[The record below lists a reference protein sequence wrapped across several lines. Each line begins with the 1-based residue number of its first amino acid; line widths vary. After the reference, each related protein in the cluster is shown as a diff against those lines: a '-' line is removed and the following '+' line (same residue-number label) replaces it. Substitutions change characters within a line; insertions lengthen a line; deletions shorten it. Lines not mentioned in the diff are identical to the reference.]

1 MGFEENVKTQQNIFQ
16 MNLILN
22 RSMLNRI
29 KGHPQYYKALQWGKL
44 ITITGSAQIIVQ
56 GVGFASGLLIIHL
69 LPIHEYA
76 LYTLSN
82 TMLGTMTLLA
92 DGGIGTGVLS
102 QGGKVWQDKEK
113 LGVILATGLNLRRK
127 FALGSLLFAIPILIY
142 LLLRNDADWITAIL
156 IVVSLIPA
164 FFAALSDSLLEIFP
178 KLHQDILPL
187 QKNQISVGIG
197 RLVLTGL
204 TIFIFPWTFV
214 AVLAGGIP
222 RIYGNIKLRKIAE
235 NFVDNKQI
243 PDPIIE
249 KEILT
254 VVKRVLPGAIYY
266 CLSGQITV
274 WLISIFG
281 NATSVAQVGALG
293 RVSVLLGLFATIFS
307 TLLVPR
313 FARQKNEYKVLLNQF
328 LSNILILIVICLFVV
343 LGISLFS
350 TQFLWILGG
359 NYRGLDAALVLN
371 VIGSCLGLMTGLL
384 FSLSS
389 SRGWLINP
397 YIYIITN
404 LLCIVIGIFLFD
416 VSSLIGVLR
425 FNIFISVIQTLIYSF
440 YTLFKIRQLKSI

>member
-1 MGFEENVKTQQNIFQ
+1 
-16 MNLILN
+16 
-22 RSMLNRI
+22 MLNRI
-29 KGHPQYYKALQWGKL
+29 KEHPQYDKVLQWGKL
-44 ITITGSAQIIVQ
+44 ISITGSAQIIVQ
-56 GVGFASGLLIIHL
+56 GVGFVSGLLIIHL
-69 LPIHEYA
+69 LPVHEYA

-102 QGGKVWQDKEK
+102 QGGKVWQNKEK

-127 FALGSLLFAIPILIY
+127 FAIGSLLFAIPLLIY
-142 LLLRNDADWITAIL
+142 LLLRNGASWLAAIL
-156 IVVSLIPA
+156 IVTSLIPA

-187 QKNQISVGIG
+187 QKNQIMVGFG
-197 RLVLTGL
+197 RLILTGL

-214 AVLAGGIP
+214 AILAGGIP

-235 NFVDNKQI
+235 NFVDNNQTT
-243 PDPIIE
+243 DPVIE
-249 KEILT
+249 KEILS

-281 NATSVAQVGALG
+281 NATTVAQVGALG
-293 RVSVLLGLFATIFS
+293 RVSVLLGLFATLFS

-328 LSNILILIVICLFVV
+328 ILNVLILLIICLFLV
-343 LGISLFS
+343 LGVSFFS
-350 TQFLWILGG
+350 SQFLWILGN

-371 VIGSCLGLMTGLL
+371 VIGSCLGLITGLL

-397 YIYIITN
+397 YIYILTN
-404 LLCIVIGIFLFD
+404 LLCIIIGIFTFD
-416 VSSLIGVLR
+416 ISSLIGVLR
-425 FNIFISVIQTLIYSF
+425 FNIFISVVQAVIYAF
-440 YTLFKIRQLKSI
+440 YTLLKIYKLRSI